1 LSGQASCNPN
11 LIQYV
16 ALGISLRR
24 IEEREMKG
32 IILAGGSG
40 SRLYPATIAV
50 SKQLL
55 PIFDKPMIYY
65 PLGVLMLSGIREILI
80 ISTPTD
86 LPRFKALLGDGS
98 HFGVK
103 LSYAEQAQP
112 NGLAEAFIIG
122 RDFVGKDSVS
132 LILGDNIFYGAG
144 LPDICREAAERPM
157 GATVFA
163 YAVEDPERY
172 GVVSFDKKTQ
182 QALTIEEKPVS
193 PKSNWAVTG
202 LYFYDNDV
210 LDIAASIKPSDRGE
224 LEITDVNRAYLERGT
239 LQVSR
244 LGRGYA
250 WLDTGTHES
259 LHEAGS
265 FVRTIE
271 HRQGLKIAC
280 LEEIGLELGYLSAA
294 QVLARADRLG
304 KTEYAAYLRRRVRE
318 LADA

>member
-1 LSGQASCNPN
+1 
-11 LIQYV
+11 
-16 ALGISLRR
+16 
-24 IEEREMKG
+24 MKG

-86 LPRFKALLGDGS
+86 LPRFEALLGDGS

-122 RDFVGKDSVS
+122 REFVGEDPVA

-144 LPDICREAAERPM
+144 LPDICREAAERPT

-172 GVVSFDKKTQ
+172 GVVSFDKETQ
-182 QALTIEEKPVS
+182 QALTIEEKPVD

-210 LDIAASIKPSDRGE
+210 LDIAASIQPSNRGE

-280 LEEIGLELGYLSAA
+280 LEEIGLELGYLSEA
-294 QVLARADRLG
+294 QVLAQADRLG
-304 KTEYAAYLRRRVRE
+304 KTEYASYLRRRVRE
-318 LADA
+318 LAHA

>member
-1 LSGQASCNPN
+1 
-11 LIQYV
+11 
-16 ALGISLRR
+16 
-24 IEEREMKG
+24 MKG

-40 SRLYPATIAV
+40 SRLYPATLAV

-65 PLGVLMLSGIREILI
+65 PLGVLMLAGIREILI
-80 ISTPTD
+80 ISTPVD
-86 LPRFKALLGDGS
+86 LPRFEALLGDGS
-98 HFGVK
+98 AFGIE
-103 LSYAEQAQP
+103 LSYAEQAAP

-122 RDFVGKDSVS
+122 RDFVGDSPVA

-144 LPDICREAAERPM
+144 LPDLCRQAAQRQH

-172 GVVSFDKKTQ
+172 GVVSFDKESGQ
-182 QALTIEEKPVS
+182 VLTIEEKPPE

-210 LDIAASIKPSDRGE
+210 LDIAASIAPSPRGE

-259 LHEAGS
+259 LHEASS

-271 HRQGLKIAC
+271 HRQGLKIMC
-280 LEEIGLELGYLSAA
+280 LEEIGLELGYLSSD
-294 QVLARADRLG
+294 QVLERADALG
-304 KTEYAAYLRRRVRE
+304 KTDYARYLRRRAME
-318 LADA
+318 IADA

>member
-1 LSGQASCNPN
+1 
-11 LIQYV
+11 
-16 ALGISLRR
+16 
-24 IEEREMKG
+24 MKG

-40 SRLYPATIAV
+40 SRLYPATLAV

-65 PLGVLMLSGIREILI
+65 PLGVLMLAGIREILI
-80 ISTPTD
+80 ISTPVD
-86 LPRFKALLGDGS
+86 LPRFEALLGDGS
-98 HFGVK
+98 AFGIN
-103 LSYAEQAQP
+103 LSYAEQAAP

-122 RDFVGKDSVS
+122 RDFVEDSPVA

-144 LPDICREAAERPM
+144 LPDLCRQAAQRRE

-163 YAVEDPERY
+163 YSVEDPERY
-172 GVVSFDKKTQ
+172 GVVSFDKESGQ
-182 QALTIEEKPVS
+182 VLTIEEKPPE

-210 LDIAASIKPSDRGE
+210 LDIAASIAPSPRGE

-259 LHEAGS
+259 LHEASS

-271 HRQGLKIAC
+271 HRQGLKIMC
-280 LEEIGLELGYLSAA
+280 LEEIGLELGYLSSD
-294 QVLARADRLG
+294 QVLERADALG
-304 KTEYAAYLRRRVRE
+304 KTDYARYLRRRAVE
-318 LADA
+318 IADA

>member
-1 LSGQASCNPN
+1 
-11 LIQYV
+11 
-16 ALGISLRR
+16 
-24 IEEREMKG
+24 MKG

-40 SRLYPATIAV
+40 SRLYPATLAV

-86 LPRFKALLGDGS
+86 LPRFEALLGDGS
-98 HFGVK
+98 AFGIS
-103 LSYAEQAQP
+103 LAYAEQAAP

-122 RDFVGKDSVS
+122 RDFVGEDSVA

-144 LPDICREAAERPM
+144 LPDLCRQAAARAD

-172 GVVSFDKKTQ
+172 GVVSFDRDTDR
-182 QALTIEEKPVS
+182 ALTIEEKPAD
-193 PKSNWAVTG
+193 PKSHWAVTG
-202 LYFYDNDV
+202 LYFYDNQV
-210 LDIAASIKPSDRGE
+210 LDIAASIQPSARGE
-224 LEITDVNRAYLERGT
+224 LEITDVNRAYLEQGRLHVT
-239 LQVSR
+239 R

-259 LHEAGS
+259 LHEASS

-271 HRQGLKIAC
+271 HRQGLKIMC
-280 LEEIGLELGYLSAA
+280 LEEIGLELGYLSTD
-294 QVLARADRLG
+294 QVLERAKALG
-304 KTEYAAYLRRRVRE
+304 KTDYAAYLRRRATE